1 MESKKD
7 LIVLV
12 LCLGHCYNER
22 KCSEP
27 LGGGQMIKEAK
38 IVNGV
43 MMVHIAVVGA
53 LIVVMN

>member
-12 LCLGHCYNER
+12 LRLAHRYNER

-27 LGGGQMIKEAK
+27 SGGGQMKTVVK
-38 IVNGV
+38 IVIGV
-43 MMVHIAVVGA
+43 LLVLFAVVGA
-53 LIVVMN
+53 